1 MKDAEVALHPTTCI
15 RLPGREK
22 AIDDK
27 NLHGISRFLYAR
39 RMGGRFLL
47 TWSSTTNSLEQPRPR
62 FSADPH
68 CVPVPLTEAH
78 LHVELLSVDY
88 SLN

>member
-22 AIDDK
+22 AIDDE
-27 NLHGISRFLYAR
+27 NLHGISRFLYTR

-47 TWSSTTNSLEQPRPR
+47 TWHQQQTDSNSLGLDSQPIHTV
-62 FSADPH
+62 FQ
-68 CVPVPLTEAH
+68 
-78 LHVELLSVDY
+78 
-88 SLN
+88 SL